1 MNEIPPSGWGALG
14 AGLMGAV
21 GVWMHFRRQSSED
34 KTARVEERIKRD
46 QLERLEA
53 ENARLAA
60 RLDRAMQDP
69 PRSTK
74 DAILIESLE
83 AERRLLM
90 RDVKRLLKKMDPHEV
105 HRLREEGDLESNF
118 AALADIDER
127 IEPGR

>member
-21 GVWMHFRRQSSED
+21 GVFMHFRKQANADRTE
-34 KTARVEERIKRD
+34 RVEERVKRD
-46 QLERLEA
+46 QYERLEA

-60 RLDRAMQDP
+60 RLDKALQSP
-69 PRSTK
+69 PRRTE
-74 DAILIESLE
+74 DAIIIESLE

-90 RDVKRLLKKMDPHEV
+90 RDVRRLLKKMDPAEV
-105 HRLREEGDLESNF
+105 HRLRDEGDLESNF
-118 AALADIDER
+118 AALADVDER